1 MGIFEKLFKQKGQR
15 WIAKLIIRRWGASAA
30 LPRKSS
36 TPLEGDQIW
45 TAFSVAVKLEPSKT
59 RNQSKN
65 RPKNRSRGPRRK
77 KLRKKK
83 SKTVRLRP
91 TPAKIAEMMLPSI
104 SNETRLPRSC
114 GNEPFYS
121 YCIHTAL
128 INCFPFENFC

>member
-30 LPRKSS
+30 LPRKLS

-77 KLRKKK
+77 KLRKKEVQNGQTQTDAGK
-83 SKTVRLRP
+83 DSRNDA
-91 TPAKIAEMMLPSI
+91 AKYKQR
-104 SNETRLPRSC
+104 NT
-114 GNEPFYS
+114 
-121 YCIHTAL
+121 
-128 INCFPFENFC
+128 